1 MPPTHDESLA
11 SKTEAWIVDQ
21 LVLMEYGQGV
31 PQRIFLNGVVEVFR
45 GTTHPTGEE
54 LIAEMTANRSP
65 YGAVLFEG
73 DRAIQTQEG
82 QQDYEPVY
90 AIYIVVQNKRDGAA
104 RKGDGNQPGTNGIRD
119 AIRQALHDQS
129 PAVEARGYYA
139 QRAEFRGVSVV
150 FQRKDAFIMR
160 AEVVVREVPVAV

>member
-1 MPPTHDESLA
+1 ML
-11 SKTEAWIVDQ
+11 
-21 LVLMEYGQGV
+21 
-31 PQRIFLNGVVEVFR
+31 FR
-45 GTTHPTGEE
+45 SPNGEE

-65 YGAVLFEG
+65 YAAVLFEG

-90 AIYIVVQNKRDGAA
+90 GIYIVVQNKRDGAA
-104 RKGDGNQPGTNGIRD
+104 RKGDESKPGTNLMRD
-119 AIRQALHDQS
+119 LLRVALHDQDVNLS
-129 PAVEARGYYA
+129 ANGFYA